1 MLSPDVRVRGFFCF
15 MPDRGR
21 LYGASRVFFQCHVF
35 AASAS
40 RDARFCVSRVEKR
53 GNDRHF
59 IASINGASSPVETQY
74 FASPEQKTRQWQV
87 FHHPNKWRMFACETQ
102 DFASLLR
109 FAAYTV
115 M

>member
-1 MLSPDVRVRGFFCF
+1 MLDW
-15 MPDRGR
+15 GR
-21 LYGASRVFFQCHVF
+21 LYGVLRVFFQCHVF

-40 RDARFCVSRVEKR
+40 RDARFCVSREEKR

-59 IASINGASSPVETQY
+59 IASINDASSPVETQN

-109 FAAYTV
+109 FATHNI

>member
-40 RDARFCVSRVEKR
+40 RDARFCVSREEKLS
-53 GNDRHF
+53 NDWYF
-59 IASINGASSPVETQY
+59 IISINGASSPVETQN
-74 FASPEQKTRQWQV
+74 FASHKQKVRQRQAY
-87 FHHPNKWRMFACETQ
+87 HHLNKWSMAACETQ

-109 FAAYTV
+109 LAAYNI